1 MAQNPY
7 QSPRSA
13 GDSSRSRESERRRRF
28 EISIVET
35 SFGVCFVAMWFA
47 FLIPA
52 VNQARYDQRHAPILD
67 GFSPFAVDNGWSV
80 TQRLLFIPACGVS
93 IGVGVCVLLLVVH
106 PFLPQF
112 VRQRIVWLPATGP
125 LSSANRQHW
134 IRHLLLFAFFLTLL
148 FLSII
153 FFPR

>member
-1 MAQNPY
+1 
-7 QSPRSA
+7 
-13 GDSSRSRESERRRRF
+13 
-28 EISIVET
+28 
-35 SFGVCFVAMWFA
+35 MWFA